1 MAELGSRPDKPAGK
15 HDMPFYAAFAEQ
27 TRKQNLKG
35 QNYDEYIKS
44 FVTVADWR
52 GAGGGHR
59 SGSGGRGADGGAA
72 RRPERERS
80 PGKHD
85 VIGRRA
91 HYDGPP
97 KYESILFFL
106 F

>member
-1 MAELGSRPDKPAGK
+1 MHTEFRKDNRKFCLAELGSRLDESAGK
-15 HDMPFYAAFAEQ
+15 QISSLRA
-27 TRKQNLKG
+27 
-35 QNYDEYIKS
+35 
-44 FVTVADWR
+44 VADWR